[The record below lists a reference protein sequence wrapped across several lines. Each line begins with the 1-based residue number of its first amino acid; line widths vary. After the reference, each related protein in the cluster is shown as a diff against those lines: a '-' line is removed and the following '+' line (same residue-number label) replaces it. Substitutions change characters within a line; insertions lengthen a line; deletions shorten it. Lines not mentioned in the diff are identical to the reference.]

1 MKVICY
7 GDSNTYGYD
16 PRDPLGGRYDIPWP
30 QWLANETG
38 WTVINKGENGREIPG
53 KAVAFPEDADL
64 IILMLGTNDL
74 LQFWPPEKVSDKM
87 EQFLAGISQ
96 PVLLIAPPTMVYGAW
111 VQDRELIDDSITLA
125 ECYRS
130 LAQRLGIGFADAGSW
145 NIPLAHDGVHL
156 TEEGHRIFAKALLQ
170 HLIKGD

>member
-16 PRDPLGGRYDIPWP
+16 PRDPLGGRYDMPWP
-30 QWLANETG
+30 QCLADETG
-38 WTVINKGENGREIPG
+38 WTVINEGENGREIP
-53 KAVAFPEDADL
+53 KNPVAFPEDADL

-87 EQFLAGISQ
+87 EQFLAGISR

-130 LAQRLGIGFADAGSW
+130 LAQRLGINFVDAGSW

-170 HLIKGD
+170 HLNKGD